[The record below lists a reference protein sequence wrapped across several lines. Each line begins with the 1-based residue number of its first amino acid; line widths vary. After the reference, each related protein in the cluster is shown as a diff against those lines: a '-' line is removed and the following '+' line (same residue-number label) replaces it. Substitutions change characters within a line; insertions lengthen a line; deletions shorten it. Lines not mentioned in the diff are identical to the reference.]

1 MANIT
6 GTEIRDRLRS
16 LTTVDVSDTTLASA
30 AFIPA
35 GDAWINKV
43 LSNNSAGT
51 FAALSSDDKAL
62 AKAAEIAYVASKVV
76 SNAPLEDH
84 EAGPIKIKGIS
95 ADKIKAICDLLKQEW
110 LDAFDLLG
118 YTTQTIY
125 IGSKEDS
132 LYGSEDT
139 IYE

>member
-6 GTEIRDRLRS
+6 GTEVRDRLRS
-16 LTTVDVSDTTLASA
+16 LTSIDVSDTTLASA

-43 LSNNSAGT
+43 LTNNSAGT
-51 FAALSSDDKAL
+51 FAALGTDDKAL

-84 EAGPIKIKGIS
+84 EAGPIKVKGIS

-125 IGSKEDS
+125 VGS
-132 LYGSEDT
+132 SEDGLYDSENT

>member
-6 GTEIRDRLRS
+6 GTEVRDRLRS
-16 LTTVDVSDTTLASA
+16 LTSLEVTDATLASA

-51 FAALSSDDKAL
+51 FADLATDDKAL

-84 EAGPIKIKGIS
+84 EAGPIKVKGIS

-118 YTTQTIY
+118 YTTKTIY
-125 IGSKEDS
+125 VGSTEDG
-132 LYGSEDT
+132 LYDA
-139 IYE
+139 